1 MIFES
6 KVVKYDEDGGT
17 GLVLVSEEPEALLVI
32 GIVAKGVSRW
42 RHVSNGTSQHTATFY
57 QERKALQIFDEKI

>member
-17 GLVLVSEEPEALLVI
+17 GLVLISEEPEALFVI
-32 GIVAKGVSRW
+32 GIVTNGVSR
-42 RHVSNGTSQHTATFY
+42 
-57 QERKALQIFDEKI
+57 

>member
-17 GLVLVSEEPEALLVI
+17 GLVLVSKEPEALLVI
-32 GIVAKGVSRW
+32 GIVAKGVSR
-42 RHVSNGTSQHTATFY
+42 
-57 QERKALQIFDEKI
+57 

>member
-32 GIVAKGVSRW
+32 GIVAKGVSR
-42 RHVSNGTSQHTATFY
+42 
-57 QERKALQIFDEKI
+57 